1 MPIYYLLTILLFLL
15 SSPTTA
21 DDWSFG
27 GHLKYHFTATH
38 YDNDNLIAQFGEQS
52 PKDHF
57 FDFRLKAENRW
68 NEWDAKIHYEVLAI
82 YGDTPETQN
91 DIKAAGLGETFAGL
105 PNDKRRL
112 FRLTNEWD
120 NSDQMEAVQ
129 RLDRLYLGYNGE
141 QLVLRA
147 GRQTVSWGNGLVFH
161 PLDIFSPF
169 SPTQIDKDYKTGDD
183 MLYGQWLFE
192 SGNDVQMI
200 LLPRRDPYSEEV
212 ESDQSSLAFKYRGIY
227 WEEWDLEFLAARH
240 FDENVIG
247 FGLNKN
253 VWEALWRFDMSATDL
268 KDGST
273 QISIVTN
280 MDYSWVW
287 FKKNFYGFIEY
298 FHNSLGETDS
308 PNYLTLDTALQSRLE
323 RGEIYTIGR
332 DYLTSGVQ
340 IELTPLFNF
349 YTNWINN
356 LHDSSGIFQI
366 RGIYDW
372 TQNMQLIGWLD
383 LPYGNKG
390 TEFGGIAVGDTEKYL
405 APGQR
410 IYLRLSYYF

>member
-1 MPIYYLLTILLFLL
+1 MPIHYLLTILLFLF
-15 SSPTTA
+15 SSPTVA
-21 DDWSFG
+21 EDWAFG

-38 YDNDNLIAQFGEQS
+38 YDFDNLITQFGEQS

-57 FDFRLKAENRW
+57 LDFRLNAENRW

-91 DIKAAGLGETFAGL
+91 ALVSAGLGETVAGL

-112 FRLTNEWD
+112 FRLTDEWN
-120 NSDQMEAVQ
+120 NSEQLEAVQ
-129 RLDRLYLGYNGE
+129 RLDRIYLGYNGE

-200 LLPRRDPYSEEV
+200 LLPRRDPNTGDL

-227 WEEWDLEFLAARH
+227 WEEWDLEFLVARH

-253 VWEALWRFDMSATDL
+253 VWDALWRFDMSATDL

-273 QISIVTN
+273 EISIVTN

-287 FKKNFYGFIEY
+287 FEKNFYGFIEY

-308 PNYLTLDTALQSRLE
+308 PNYLALNTALMSRIE
-323 RGEIYTIGR
+323 RGEVYTIGR
-332 DYLTSGVQ
+332 DYLSSGVQ

-349 YTNWINN
+349 YTNWISN
-356 LHDSSGIFQI
+356 LHDNSGIFQI

-372 TQNMQLIGWLD
+372 TQNLQLIGWLD
-383 LPYGNKG
+383 LPYGNKDS
-390 TEFGGIAVGDTEKYL
+390 EFGGIAVGDTEKYL